1 MCPNANTV
9 YRASERLRQADTG
22 GRRPSLNQ
30 LAKRTTSKS
39 YPVWPWATAW
49 NGRHMQAE
57 SSTTH
62 SWPELWL
69 RCSQLSTL
77 LLYQVAQ
84 KCAGTK
90 SQFGDQTWNK
100 SFASSIK
107 TALITAA
114 IEWVCSV
121 STKPSDIVKLSQL
134 FLCLF
139 FSTSKSC
146 LRTSFK
152 DILHDVRRAL
162 MCISMSWDSKRLTLG
177 DIILEIIIANL
188 CGDLWNSISI
198 CLCLVNV
205 CKTQQMCPS
214 TSPTYFYTICV
225 TVHTVNRI

>member
-9 YRASERLRQADTG
+9 YRASERLCQADTG
-22 GRRPSLNQ
+22 GRRLSLNQ

-57 SSTTH
+57 STIH

-69 RCSQLSTL
+69 RCWQLSTH

-107 TALITAA
+107 PLFITAA

-139 FSTSKSC
+139 FSTTKSSP
-146 LRTSFK
+146 RSSFK
-152 DILHDVRRAL
+152 DILHDVRRP
-162 MCISMSWDSKRLTLG
+162 
-177 DIILEIIIANL
+177 L
-188 CGDLWNSISI
+188 CASRWAETQ
-198 CLCLVNV
+198 NV
-205 CKTQQMCPS
+205 
-214 TSPTYFYTICV
+214 SPWVVLFLQ
-225 TVHTVNRI
+225 